1 MFKSTAP
8 RPVRSSD
15 MTFPKMDQPL
25 VEHIDPERSHPTT
38 KYKALPDNY
47 PIHFLPEAR
56 SYYESGHTRPPF
68 VFQKRSESFKIVVL
82 PTKTGSRPK
91 DGKAIEARIV
101 AKVCARQG
109 HLFSPLHH

>member
-1 MFKSTAP
+1 MEQS
-8 RPVRSSD
+8 
-15 MTFPKMDQPL
+15 L
-25 VEHIDPERSHPTT
+25 VERIDPERSNPTT

-68 VFQKRSESFKIVVL
+68 VFKKRSEWIKIVVL
-82 PTKTGSRPK
+82 PTRAGSRPK
-91 DGKAIEARIV
+91 DEKAIEAKIV

-109 HLFSPLHH
+109 RLFSSLHP